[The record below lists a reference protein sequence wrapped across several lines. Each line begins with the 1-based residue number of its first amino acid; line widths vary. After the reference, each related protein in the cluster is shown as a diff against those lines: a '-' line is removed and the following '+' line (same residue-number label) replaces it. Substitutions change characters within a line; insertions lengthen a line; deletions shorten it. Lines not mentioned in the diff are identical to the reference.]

1 MAKKYLN
8 LEEAAAQ
15 LGMETEELNRLRE
28 AGDIRGFADRGAWK
42 FRLEDIEELGRTRQA
57 DSDPAIPLFSEDAD
71 LEDDDLFDSGILDD
85 ENEISAESDSVI
97 DEDEVGEQATV
108 IRGSVHDDDDEP
120 VELSSSDSDVRLVVD
135 EGDDL
140 QLDSEPELVAVGEDS
155 DSDVSLTDDSG
166 IDMSS
171 DSDVKLV
178 DADSEPDMELELDSG
193 SDSDVKLVAD
203 DSNPMGSES
212 DVALIGDDL
221 DLVSDSDVA
230 LVSDEGD
237 DSSILVEDNL
247 SEDSGISLASD
258 SGISLAGPLDS
269 GISLEDAD
277 ESGIS
282 LLDEDSGLSLADDES
297 GISLVDDNGSDISI
311 TADSGISLESF
322 DADESDQTSPMMAAG
337 QNKDATMEIPTMD
350 EDDDSSFDLS
360 SAEDSSA
367 DTSVLML
374 DEEGEAGGSSGSVI
388 LDSDE
393 GESGIFDEDD
403 DFASDDG
410 MSDVFDED
418 DDDFDDIYDAD
429 DDDFDDSFQ
438 SGESHAEFVAP
449 ASFAGG
455 RGGAM
460 AAPEPEWGVGTF
472 VAMGFSTVL
481 MCVCGVMMYDLVRTM
496 WHYDDP
502 STFSSALLDTFGGL
516 F

>member
-42 FRLEDIEELGRTRQA
+42 FRMEDIEELGRTRQA
-57 DSDPAIPLFSEDAD
+57 DSDPAIPLYTEDAD
-71 LEDDDLFDSGILDD
+71 ADIEDDDLFDSAILEDD
-85 ENEISAESDSVI
+85 DISAESDSVI

-135 EGDDL
+135 DGDDL

-155 DSDVSLTDDSG
+155 DSDVRLTEDSG
-166 IDMSS
+166 INMSS

-178 DADSEPDMELELDSG
+178 DADSEPEMEMLDLDSG

-203 DSNPMGSES
+203 DSSPAGSES
-212 DVALIGDDL
+212 DVALIGDDDL
-221 DLVSDSDVA
+221 DLTSDSDVA
-230 LVSDEGD
+230 LVSDD
-237 DSSILVEDNL
+237 DDDDDASILA
-247 SEDSGISLASD
+247 EDSGISLASD
-258 SGISLAGPLDS
+258 SGISLTGPMDS
-269 GISLEDAD
+269 GISLEAAD

-282 LLDEDSGLSLADDES
+282 LGGEESGLSLADDDSS
-297 GISLVDDNGSDISI
+297 GISLEDDGGSDISI
-311 TADSGISLESF
+311 TADSGISLEPF
-322 DADESDQTSPMMAAG
+322 DVDDVEKTAPMMAPG
-337 QNKDATMEIPTMD
+337 GDKDATMEIPSLDD

-360 SAEDSSA
+360 DSSA

-374 DEEGEAGGSSGSVI
+374 DSEGEMGGSSGSVI
-388 LDSDE
+388 LDSEDE

-403 DFASDDG
+403 EFASDDS

-418 DDDFDDIYDAD
+418 EDDFDDIYDAD

-449 ASFAGG
+449 ASFGGG
-455 RGGAM
+455 RGAAM
-460 AAPEPEWGVGTF
+460 AAPEPEWGAGTF
-472 VAMGFSTVL
+472 AALGLSTVL
-481 MCVCGVMMYDLVRTM
+481 MCICGIMMYDLIRTM

-502 STFSSALLDTFGGL
+502 NSVSSMLLDTFGGL

>member
-8 LEEAAAQ
+8 LEEAATE
-15 LGMETEELNRLRE
+15 LGMEKEELNRLRE

-42 FRLEDIEELGRTRQA
+42 FRMEDVEELGRTRQA
-57 DSDPAIPLFSEDAD
+57 DSDPAIPLFNNED
-71 LEDDDLFDSGILDD
+71 LEDDDLFDSAILDD
-85 ENEISAESDSVI
+85 DSVSLESDSVI

-135 EGDDL
+135 DGDDL

-155 DSDVSLTDDSG
+155 DSDVRLTDDSS
-166 IDMSS
+166 IDLGS

-178 DADSEPDMELELDSG
+178 DTDSEPDFDILDLDSG

-203 DSNPMGSES
+203 DSSSMGSES
-212 DVALIGDDL
+212 DVALIGEDFDL
-221 DLVSDSDVA
+221 GSDSDVA
-230 LVSDEGD
+230 LVSDEGHE
-237 DSSILVEDNL
+237 SSILAEDSGL
-247 SEDSGISLASD
+247 SLAEDSGISLASD

-269 GISLEDAD
+269 GISLESAD

-282 LLDEDSGLSLADDES
+282 LMGDDASGLSLQDDT
-297 GISLVDDNGSDISI
+297 GSDISI
-311 TADSGISLESF
+311 TADSGISLEPF
-322 DADESDQTSPMMAAG
+322 DVEDADQTSPMMSAG
-337 QNKDATMEIPTMD
+337 AGKDATMEIPAL
-350 EDDDSSFDLS
+350 DDDDFADSSFDL
-360 SAEDSSA
+360 EDSNS

-374 DEEGEAGGSSGSVI
+374 NEDGDAGGSSGSVI
-388 LDSDE
+388 LDSDDDD
-393 GESGIFDEDD
+393 GESAIFDDD
-403 DFASDDG
+403 DEFASDDG
-410 MSDVFDED
+410 ISDVFDDE
-418 DDDFDDIYDAD
+418 DDFDDIYDAD

-455 RGGAM
+455 RGAAM
-460 AAPEPEWGVGTF
+460 AVPEAEWGVGTF
-472 VAMGFSTVL
+472 VALGISTLL
-481 MCVCGVMMYDLVRTM
+481 MSICGLMMYDLIRTM

-502 STFSSALLDTFGGL
+502 SAVSSSLLEMVRGL

>member
-8 LEEAAAQ
+8 LEEAAAE
-15 LGMETEELNRLRE
+15 LGMEKEELNRLRE

-42 FRLEDIEELGRTRQA
+42 FRMEDVEELGRTRQA
-57 DSDPAIPLFSEDAD
+57 DSDPAIPLFNNED
-71 LEDDDLFDSGILDD
+71 LEDDDLFDSAILDD
-85 ENEISAESDSVI
+85 DDMTLESDSVI

-120 VELSSSDSDVRLVVD
+120 VELSSSDSDVRLVID
-135 EGDDL
+135 DGDDL

-155 DSDVSLTDDSG
+155 DSDVRLTDDSS
-166 IDMSS
+166 IDLGS

-178 DADSEPDMELELDSG
+178 EGDSEPDFEILDLDAG

-203 DSNPMGSES
+203 ESSPMGSES
-212 DVALIGDDL
+212 DVALIGEDFDL
-221 DLVSDSDVA
+221 GSDSDVA
-230 LVSDEGD
+230 LVSDDNAE
-237 DSSILVEDNL
+237 SSILAEDSGL
-247 SEDSGISLASD
+247 SLAEDSGISLASD

-269 GISLEDAD
+269 GISLESAD

-282 LLDEDSGLSLADDES
+282 LVGDDASGLSLQDDT
-297 GISLVDDNGSDISI
+297 GSDISI
-311 TADSGISLESF
+311 TADSGISLEPF
-322 DADESDQTSPMMAAG
+322 DVEDDEQTSPMMATG
-337 QNKDATMEIPTMD
+337 GGKDATMEIPAL
-350 EDDDSSFDLS
+350 DDDDDFADSSFDL
-360 SAEDSSA
+360 EDSNS

-374 DEEGEAGGSSGSVI
+374 NEDGDAGGSSGSVI

-393 GESGIFDEDD
+393 DEGESAIFDDDD

-410 MSDVFDED
+410 ISDVFDDE
-418 DDDFDDIYDAD
+418 DDFDDIYDAD

-449 ASFAGG
+449 ASFGGG
-455 RGGAM
+455 RGAAM
-460 AAPEPEWGVGTF
+460 AAPEAEWGVGTF
-472 VAMGFSTVL
+472 VGLGISTLL
-481 MCVCGVMMYDLVRTM
+481 MSVCGLMMYDLIRTM

-502 STFSSALLDTFGGL
+502 SAVSSSILEMVRGL

>member
-8 LEEAAAQ
+8 LEEAAAE
-15 LGMETEELNRLRE
+15 LGMEKEELNRIRE

-42 FRLEDIEELGRTRQA
+42 FRMEDVEELGRSRQA
-57 DSDPAIPLFSEDAD
+57 DSDPAIPLFNNED
-71 LEDDDLFDSGILDD
+71 LEDDDLFDSAILDD
-85 ENEISAESDSVI
+85 DGLTLESDSVI

-135 EGDDL
+135 DGDDL

-155 DSDVSLTDDSG
+155 DSDVRLTEDSS
-166 IDMSS
+166 IDLGS

-178 DADSEPDMELELDSG
+178 NTDSEPDFEILDLDTG

-203 DSNPMGSES
+203 DSSPMGSES
-212 DVALIGDDL
+212 DVALIGEDFDL
-221 DLVSDSDVA
+221 GSDSDVA
-230 LVSDEGD
+230 LVSDDSDE
-237 DSSILVEDNL
+237 SSILAEDSGL
-247 SEDSGISLASD
+247 SLAEDSGISLASD

-269 GISLEDAD
+269 GISLESAD

-282 LLDEDSGLSLADDES
+282 LVGDDASGLSLQDD
-297 GISLVDDNGSDISI
+297 DTGSDISI
-311 TADSGISLESF
+311 TADSGISLEPF
-322 DADESDQTSPMMAAG
+322 DVEDADQTSPMVSAG
-337 QNKDATMEIPTMD
+337 AGKDATMEIPALDDD
-350 EDDDSSFDLS
+350 EDFADSSFDL
-360 SAEDSSA
+360 EDTNS

-374 DEEGEAGGSSGSVI
+374 NEDGDTGGSSGSVI
-388 LDSDE
+388 LDSDDDE
-393 GESGIFDEDD
+393 GESAIFDDD
-403 DFASDDG
+403 EFASDDG
-410 MSDVFDED
+410 MSDVFDDE
-418 DDDFDDIYDAD
+418 DDFDDIYDAD

-455 RGGAM
+455 RGAAM
-460 AAPEPEWGVGTF
+460 AAPEAEWGVGTF
-472 VAMGFSTVL
+472 VALGISTLL
-481 MCVCGVMMYDLVRTM
+481 MSICGVMMYDLIRTM

-502 STFSSALLDTFGGL
+502 SAVSSSLLDMVRGL

>member
-8 LEEAAAQ
+8 LEEAAAE
-15 LGMETEELNRLRE
+15 LGMEKEELNRLRE

-42 FRLEDIEELGRTRQA
+42 FRMEDVEELGRTRQA
-57 DSDPAIPLFSEDAD
+57 DSDPAIPLFNNED
-71 LEDDDLFDSGILDD
+71 LEDDDLFDSAILDD
-85 ENEISAESDSVI
+85 DDMTLESDSVI

-120 VELSSSDSDVRLVVD
+120 VELSSSDSDVRLVID
-135 EGDDL
+135 DGDDL

-155 DSDVSLTDDSG
+155 DSDVRLTDDSS
-166 IDMSS
+166 IDLGS

-178 DADSEPDMELELDSG
+178 EGDSEPDFEILDLDAG

-203 DSNPMGSES
+203 DSSPMGSES
-212 DVALIGDDL
+212 DVALIGEDFDL
-221 DLVSDSDVA
+221 GSDSDVA
-230 LVSDEGD
+230 LVSDDNDE
-237 DSSILVEDNL
+237 SSILAEDSGL
-247 SEDSGISLASD
+247 SLAEDSGISLASD

-269 GISLEDAD
+269 GISLESAD

-282 LLDEDSGLSLADDES
+282 LVGDDASGLSLQDDT
-297 GISLVDDNGSDISI
+297 GSDISI
-311 TADSGISLESF
+311 TADSGISLEPF
-322 DADESDQTSPMMAAG
+322 DVEDDEQTSPMMATG
-337 QNKDATMEIPTMD
+337 GGKDATMEIPALG
-350 EDDDSSFDLS
+350 DDDDFADSSFDL
-360 SAEDSSA
+360 EDSNS

-374 DEEGEAGGSSGSVI
+374 NEDGDAGGSSGSVI

-393 GESGIFDEDD
+393 DEGESAIFDDDD

-410 MSDVFDED
+410 ISDVFDDE
-418 DDDFDDIYDAD
+418 DDFDDIYDAD

-449 ASFAGG
+449 ASFGGG
-455 RGGAM
+455 RGAAM
-460 AAPEPEWGVGTF
+460 AAPEAEWGVGTF
-472 VAMGFSTVL
+472 VALGISTLL
-481 MCVCGVMMYDLVRTM
+481 MSVCGLMMYDLIRTM

-502 STFSSALLDTFGGL
+502 SAVSSSILDMVRGL

>member
-8 LEEAAAQ
+8 LEEAAAE
-15 LGMETEELNRLRE
+15 LGMEKEELNRLRE

-42 FRLEDIEELGRTRQA
+42 FRMEDVEELGRSRQA
-57 DSDPAIPLFSEDAD
+57 DSDPAIPLFNNED
-71 LEDDDLFDSGILDD
+71 LEDDDMFDSAILDD
-85 ENEISAESDSVI
+85 DDLTQESDSVI

-155 DSDVSLTDDSG
+155 DSDVRLTDDSS
-166 IDMSS
+166 IDLGS

-178 DADSEPDMELELDSG
+178 DGEQEPDFEVMDLEMG

-203 DSNPMGSES
+203 DSSPKGSES
-212 DVALIGDDL
+212 DVALIGEDFDL
-221 DLVSDSDVA
+221 GSDSDVA
-230 LVSDEGD
+230 LVSDESD
-237 DSSILVEDNL
+237 ESSILAEDSGL
-247 SEDSGISLASD
+247 SLAEDSGISLASD

-269 GISLEDAD
+269 GISLESA
-277 ESGIS
+277 
-282 LLDEDSGLSLADDES
+282 DES
-297 GISLVDDNGSDISI
+297 GISLVDDDASGLSLEDDTGSDISI
-311 TADSGISLESF
+311 TADSGISLEPF
-322 DADESDQTSPMMAAG
+322 DSEDDEKTSPMVSTKSG
-337 QNKDATMEIPTMD
+337 KDATMEIPALDDD
-350 EDDDSSFDLS
+350 EDFADSSFDL
-360 SAEDSSA
+360 EDSHS

-374 DEEGEAGGSSGSVI
+374 NEDGDAGGSSGSVI
-388 LDSDE
+388 LDSDDEE
-393 GESGIFDEDD
+393 GESAIFDDD
-403 DFASDDG
+403 EFASDDG
-410 MSDVFDED
+410 LSDVFDEE
-418 DDDFDDIYDAD
+418 DDFDDIYDAD

-455 RGGAM
+455 RGAAM
-460 AAPEPEWGVGTF
+460 AAPEAEWGVGTF
-472 VAMGFSTVL
+472 VALGISTLL
-481 MCVCGVMMYDLVRTM
+481 MSICGLMMYDLIRTM

-502 STFSSALLDTFGGL
+502 SAVSSSLLEMVRGL